1 MPISRSR
8 QFRVALA
15 LAALAV
21 GTAACGGSSSNA
33 SKGGSTAPS
42 SGPATSAPANSTDPG
57 GYGGY
62 GSSGGGAGTASSTP
76 SAAKVAV
83 AKSGG
88 LGQFLVDGAG
98 RSLYLFEKDKGSTS
112 NCSGDCAKVWPPFTS
127 SGPATAGAGAM
138 SSLLGTTSRTDGSK
152 QVTYHGHPLYYYV
165 SDGSKAGST
174 AGQGLNQFGAGWY
187 VLSPAGSKVDKGG
200 S

>member
-1 MPISRSR
+1 MPIYRSR
-8 QFRVALA
+8 QLRVALA

-42 SGPATSAPANSTDPG
+42 SGPATSGPANSTDP
-57 GYGGY
+57 GGY

-83 AKSGG
+83 AKSGS
-88 LGQFLVDGAG
+88 LGQILVDGAG

-127 SGPATAGAGAM
+127 SGPATAGTGAM
-138 SSLLGTTSRTDGSK
+138 SSLLGTTSRTDRST